1 MILDSDKIL
10 KKRNKSLELFLNR
23 ETVCETVCFLKYI
36 IIILNLSSIS
46 EQAYTL
52 CIYIYDSAYYII
64 DRLAT
69 MTNSNLSN
77 R

>member
-52 CIYIYDSAYYII
+52 YIYI
-64 DRLAT
+64 
-69 MTNSNLSN
+69 
-77 R
+77 